1 MKITILSL
9 FPDSFSGFLSGS
21 MIGRA
26 QKKGLAQIENVN
38 LRDFATDSYGSIDDK
53 PYGGGAGMVLRVDI
67 LVAALKKYQTPVS
80 KTILLTPQGH
90 PLTQAKVRELAQ
102 SEHLVLIAGHY
113 EGFDERIRDYVDLEI
128 SIGDYVLTGGEL
140 PAAVVT
146 DAVVRLL
153 PGVLGNDDS
162 PIYESFSDGLL
173 EHPHYTRPAEFEG
186 KKVPEIL
193 ISGNHAEI
201 AKWRTEQSKLR
212 TASRR
217 PDLIK

>member
-1 MKITILSL
+1 MKIIILSL

-26 QKKGLAQIENVN
+26 QKNGLVQIENVN

-67 LVAALKKYQTPVS
+67 VVAALKKYQTSTS

-90 PLTQAKVRELAQ
+90 PLTQHQVRELTQ
-102 SEHLVLIAGHY
+102 VEHLILVAGHY

-153 PGVLGNDDS
+153 PGVLGNDES
-162 PIYESFSDGLL
+162 PIYESFSDELL

-201 AKWRTEQSKLR
+201 AKWRAEQSKLR
-212 TASRR
+212 TAARR